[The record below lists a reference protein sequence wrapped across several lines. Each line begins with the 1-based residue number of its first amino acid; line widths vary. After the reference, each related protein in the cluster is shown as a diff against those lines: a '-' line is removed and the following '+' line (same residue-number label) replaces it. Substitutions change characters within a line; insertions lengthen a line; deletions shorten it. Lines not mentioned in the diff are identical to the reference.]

1 MFDSN
6 ATDHNP
12 LAVIHD
18 ELGRGLRPHDELAD
32 APTAFQ
38 KFKDTF
44 AVTLGCGGAFTLLC
58 LIGYLAV
65 RILKLLF

>member
-18 ELGRGLRPHDELAD
+18 ELDSIDP
-32 APTAFQ
+32 APTPFQ
-38 KFKDTF
+38 KFKDAF
-44 AVTLGCGGAFTLLC
+44 AVTLGCGGAFTLLG
-58 LIGYLAV
+58 LIGYLVV
-65 RILKLLF
+65 RLLELIF